1 MKCINFDRAFERYM
15 AEWIKENSEKY
26 KDDMDVIEDMMPD
39 VYLEFLKKPADFLD
53 GVAPQDYFE
62 QFDNADMLV
71 NWLCDYIAQ
80 GVPVPDLL
88 LERVTALGNPAEKS
102 LLALVARDDLP
113 EETQM
118 TAISL
123 LREMESKAPMQRYID
138 YIASLEEPSDKG
150 DLCTEALM
158 SMGESVVEPILATLS
173 GAGQTGRDIFA
184 DVLSNYPGDERIY
197 ELMIERFV
205 TRDERRALFASYLA
219 KLGDERAIPR
229 KARTSTIWIMWRSLT
244 PLRRWVVSVRRSANF
259 LATRIMNLSGGCNGL
274 NAHVLPLK
282 EELLS

>member
-1 MKCINFDRAFERYM
+1 MRCINFDRAFERYM
-15 AEWIKENSEKY
+15 AEWMKENSEKY

-39 VYLEFLKKPADFLD
+39 VYLEFLKKPAEFLD

-88 LERVTALGNPAEKS
+88 LERVTALGKPAEKS
-102 LLALVARDDLP
+102 LLALITRDDLP

-150 DLCTEALM
+150 DLCAEALM
-158 SMGESVVEPILATLS
+158 SMGESVVEPILAALS
-173 GAGQTGRDIFA
+173 GAGQTGCDIFA

-219 KLGDERAIPR
+219 KLGDERAIP
-229 KARTSTIWIMWRSLT
+229 M
-244 PLRRWVVSVRRSANF
+244 
-259 LATRIMNLSGGCNGL
+259 
-274 NAHVLPLK
+274 LK
-282 EELLS
+282 EAAQSPDINYLDYVEVVNAIEALGGERPPEREFSGDPYYESLRQV

>member
-15 AEWIKENSEKY
+15 AEWMKENSEKY

-53 GVAPQDYFE
+53 GIAPQDYFE

-88 LERVTALGNPAEKS
+88 LERVTALGDPAERS

-150 DLCTEALM
+150 DLCAEALM
-158 SMGESVVEPILATLS
+158 SMGESVVEPILAALS

-197 ELMIERFV
+197 ELIIERFV

-219 KLGDERAIPR
+219 KLGDERAIP
-229 KARTSTIWIMWRSLT
+229 M
-244 PLRRWVVSVRRSANF
+244 
-259 LATRIMNLSGGCNGL
+259 
-274 NAHVLPLK
+274 LK
-282 EELLS
+282 EAAQSPDINYLDYVEVVNAIEALGGERPPEREFSGDPYYESLRQV

>member
-1 MKCINFDRAFERYM
+1 MMKCINFDRAFERYM

-39 VYLEFLKKPADFLD
+39 VYLEFLKKPAEFLD

-71 NWLCDYIAQ
+71 SWLCDYIAQ

-150 DLCTEALM
+150 DLCAEALM
-158 SMGESVVEPILATLS
+158 SMGESVVEPILAALS
-173 GAGQTGRDIFA
+173 GAGQIGRDIFA

-219 KLGDERAIPR
+219 KLGDERAIP
-229 KARTSTIWIMWRSLT
+229 M
-244 PLRRWVVSVRRSANF
+244 
-259 LATRIMNLSGGCNGL
+259 
-274 NAHVLPLK
+274 LK
-282 EELLS
+282 EAAQSPDINYLDYVEVVNAIEALGGERPPEREFSGDPYYESLRQV

>member
-15 AEWIKENSEKY
+15 AEWMKENSEKY

-53 GVAPQDYFE
+53 GIAPQDYFE

-88 LERVTALGNPAEKS
+88 LERVTALGDPAEKS

-150 DLCTEALM
+150 DLCAEALM

-173 GAGQTGRDIFA
+173 SAGQTGRDIFA
-184 DVLSNYPGDERIY
+184 DVLSNYPGDERVY

-219 KLGDERAIPR
+219 KLGDERAIP
-229 KARTSTIWIMWRSLT
+229 M
-244 PLRRWVVSVRRSANF
+244 
-259 LATRIMNLSGGCNGL
+259 
-274 NAHVLPLK
+274 LK
-282 EELLS
+282 EAAQSPDINYLDYVEIVNAIEALGGERPPEREFSGDPYYESLRQV

>member
-15 AEWIKENSEKY
+15 AEWMKENSEKY

-80 GVPVPDLL
+80 GVAVPDLL
-88 LERVTALGNPAEKS
+88 LERVTALGDPAETS
-102 LLALVARDDLP
+102 LLALIARDDLP

-138 YIASLEEPSDKG
+138 FIASLEEPSDKG
-150 DLCTEALM
+150 DLCAEALM
-158 SMGESVVEPILATLS
+158 SMGESVVEPILAALS

-219 KLGDERAIPR
+219 KLSDERAIP
-229 KARTSTIWIMWRSLT
+229 M
-244 PLRRWVVSVRRSANF
+244 
-259 LATRIMNLSGGCNGL
+259 
-274 NAHVLPLK
+274 LK
-282 EELLS
+282 EAAQSPDINYLDYVEVVNAIEALGGERPPEREFAGDPYYESLKHV

>member
-15 AEWIKENSEKY
+15 AEWMKENSEKY

-53 GVAPQDYFE
+53 GIAPQDYFE

-71 NWLCDYIAQ
+71 SWLCDYIAQ

-88 LERVTALGNPAEKS
+88 LERVTALGDPAEKS

-123 LREMESKAPMQRYID
+123 LREMESKSPMQRYVD

-150 DLCTEALM
+150 DLCAEALM
-158 SMGESVVEPILATLS
+158 SMGESVIEPILAALS

-219 KLGDERAIPR
+219 KLGDERAIP
-229 KARTSTIWIMWRSLT
+229 M
-244 PLRRWVVSVRRSANF
+244 
-259 LATRIMNLSGGCNGL
+259 
-274 NAHVLPLK
+274 LK
-282 EELLS
+282 EAAQSPDINYLDYVEVVNAIEALGGERPPEREFSGDPYYESLRQV

>member
-1 MKCINFDRAFERYM
+1 MKCINFDRAFEGYM
-15 AEWIKENSEKY
+15 AEWIKKNSEKY

-150 DLCTEALM
+150 DLCAEALM

-219 KLGDERAIPR
+219 KLGDERAIP
-229 KARTSTIWIMWRSLT
+229 M
-244 PLRRWVVSVRRSANF
+244 
-259 LATRIMNLSGGCNGL
+259 
-274 NAHVLPLK
+274 LK
-282 EELLS
+282 EAAQSPDINYLDYVEVVNAIEALGGERPPEREFSGDPYYESLRQV

>member
-39 VYLEFLKKPADFLD
+39 IYLEFLKKPADFLD

-138 YIASLEEPSDKG
+138 YIASLEELSDKG
-150 DLCTEALM
+150 DLCAEALM
-158 SMGESVVEPILATLS
+158 SMGESVVEPILAALS
-173 GAGQTGRDIFA
+173 GAGQIGRDIFA

-219 KLGDERAIPR
+219 KLGDERAIP
-229 KARTSTIWIMWRSLT
+229 M
-244 PLRRWVVSVRRSANF
+244 
-259 LATRIMNLSGGCNGL
+259 
-274 NAHVLPLK
+274 LK
-282 EELLS
+282 EAAQSPDINYLDYVEVVNAIEALGGERPPEREFSGDPYYESLRQV

>member
-150 DLCTEALM
+150 DLCAEALM

-197 ELMIERFV
+197 ELIIERFV

-219 KLGDERAIPR
+219 KLGDERAIP
-229 KARTSTIWIMWRSLT
+229 M
-244 PLRRWVVSVRRSANF
+244 
-259 LATRIMNLSGGCNGL
+259 
-274 NAHVLPLK
+274 LK
-282 EELLS
+282 EAAQSPDINYLDYVEVVNAIEALGGERPPEREFSGDPYYESLRQV

>member
-15 AEWIKENSEKY
+15 AEWMKENSEKY

-53 GVAPQDYFE
+53 GIAPQDYFE

-71 NWLCDYIAQ
+71 SWLCDYIAQ

-88 LERVTALGNPAEKS
+88 LERVTALGDPAEKS

-123 LREMESKAPMQRYID
+123 LREMESKAPMQRYVD

-150 DLCTEALM
+150 DLCAEALM
-158 SMGESVVEPILATLS
+158 SMGESVIEPILAALS
-173 GAGQTGRDIFA
+173 GARQTGRDIFA

-219 KLGDERAIPR
+219 KLGDERAIP
-229 KARTSTIWIMWRSLT
+229 M
-244 PLRRWVVSVRRSANF
+244 
-259 LATRIMNLSGGCNGL
+259 
-274 NAHVLPLK
+274 LK
-282 EELLS
+282 EAAQSPDINYLDYVEVVNAIEALGGERPPEREFSGDPYYESLRQV

>member
-150 DLCTEALM
+150 DLCAEALM

-219 KLGDERAIPR
+219 KLGDERAIP
-229 KARTSTIWIMWRSLT
+229 M
-244 PLRRWVVSVRRSANF
+244 
-259 LATRIMNLSGGCNGL
+259 
-274 NAHVLPLK
+274 LK
-282 EELLS
+282 EASQSPDINYLDYVEVVNAIEALGGERPPEREFSGDPYYESLRQV

>member
-15 AEWIKENSEKY
+15 AEWIKKNSEKY

-150 DLCTEALM
+150 DLCAEALM

-184 DVLSNYPGDERIY
+184 DVLSNYLGDERIY

-219 KLGDERAIPR
+219 KLGDERAIP
-229 KARTSTIWIMWRSLT
+229 M
-244 PLRRWVVSVRRSANF
+244 
-259 LATRIMNLSGGCNGL
+259 
-274 NAHVLPLK
+274 LK
-282 EELLS
+282 EAAQSPDINYLDYVEVVNAIEALGGERPPEREFSGDPYYESLRQV

>member
-15 AEWIKENSEKY
+15 AEWMKENSEKY

-53 GVAPQDYFE
+53 GIAPQDYFE
-62 QFDNADMLV
+62 QFDNADVLV

-88 LERVTALGNPAEKS
+88 LERVTALGDPAEKS

-150 DLCTEALM
+150 DLCAEALM
-158 SMGESVVEPILATLS
+158 SMGESVVEPILAALS

-219 KLGDERAIPR
+219 KLGDERAIP
-229 KARTSTIWIMWRSLT
+229 M
-244 PLRRWVVSVRRSANF
+244 
-259 LATRIMNLSGGCNGL
+259 
-274 NAHVLPLK
+274 LK
-282 EELLS
+282 EAAHSPDINYLDYVEVVNAIEALGGERPPEREFSGDPYYESLRQV

>member
-138 YIASLEEPSDKG
+138 FIASLEEPSDKG
-150 DLCTEALM
+150 DLCAEALM

-219 KLGDERAIPR
+219 KLGDERAIP
-229 KARTSTIWIMWRSLT
+229 M
-244 PLRRWVVSVRRSANF
+244 
-259 LATRIMNLSGGCNGL
+259 
-274 NAHVLPLK
+274 LK
-282 EELLS
+282 EAAQSPDINYLDYVEVVNAIEALGGERPPEREFSGDPYYESLRQV

>member
-53 GVAPQDYFE
+53 GIAPQDYFE

-150 DLCTEALM
+150 DLCAEALM
-158 SMGESVVEPILATLS
+158 SMGESVVEPILDALS
-173 GAGQTGRDIFA
+173 GARQTGRDIFA

-219 KLGDERAIPR
+219 KLGDERAIPMLMEAAQSPDINYLDYVEVVNAIEALGGER
-229 KARTSTIWIMWRSLT
+229 PPEREFSGDPYYESL
-244 PLRRWVVSVRRSANF
+244 RQV
-259 LATRIMNLSGGCNGL
+259 
-274 NAHVLPLK
+274 
-282 EELLS
+282 

>member
-53 GVAPQDYFE
+53 GIAPQDYFE

-150 DLCTEALM
+150 DLCAEALM

-219 KLGDERAIPR
+219 KLGDERAIP
-229 KARTSTIWIMWRSLT
+229 M
-244 PLRRWVVSVRRSANF
+244 
-259 LATRIMNLSGGCNGL
+259 
-274 NAHVLPLK
+274 LK
-282 EELLS
+282 EAAQSPDINYLDYVEVVNAIEALGGERPPEREFSGDPYYESLRQV

>member
-1 MKCINFDRAFERYM
+1 MMKCINFDRAFERYM
-15 AEWIKENSEKY
+15 AEWMKENSEKY

-53 GVAPQDYFE
+53 GTAPQDYFE

-80 GVPVPDLL
+80 GVAVPDLL
-88 LERVTALGNPAEKS
+88 LERVTALGDPAEKS
-102 LLALVARDDLP
+102 LLALIARDDLP

-150 DLCTEALM
+150 DLCAEALM
-158 SMGESVVEPILATLS
+158 SMGESVVEPILAALS

-219 KLGDERAIPR
+219 KLGDERAIP
-229 KARTSTIWIMWRSLT
+229 M
-244 PLRRWVVSVRRSANF
+244 
-259 LATRIMNLSGGCNGL
+259 
-274 NAHVLPLK
+274 LK
-282 EELLS
+282 EAAQSPDINYLDYVEVVNAIEALGGERPPEREFAGDPYYESLKQV

>member
-15 AEWIKENSEKY
+15 AEWMKENSEKY

-53 GVAPQDYFE
+53 GIAPQDYFE
-62 QFDNADMLV
+62 QFDDADMLV
-71 NWLCDYIAQ
+71 SWLCDYIAQ

-88 LERVTALGNPAEKS
+88 LERVTALGDPAEKS

-123 LREMESKAPMQRYID
+123 LREMESKAPMQRYVD

-150 DLCTEALM
+150 DLCAEALM
-158 SMGESVVEPILATLS
+158 SMGESVIEPILAALS

-219 KLGDERAIPR
+219 KLGDERAIP
-229 KARTSTIWIMWRSLT
+229 M
-244 PLRRWVVSVRRSANF
+244 
-259 LATRIMNLSGGCNGL
+259 
-274 NAHVLPLK
+274 LK
-282 EELLS
+282 EAAQSPDINYLDYVEVVNAIEALGGERPPEREFSGDPYYESLRQV

>member
-118 TAISL
+118 TVISL

-150 DLCTEALM
+150 DLCAEALM

-219 KLGDERAIPR
+219 KLGDERAIP
-229 KARTSTIWIMWRSLT
+229 M
-244 PLRRWVVSVRRSANF
+244 
-259 LATRIMNLSGGCNGL
+259 
-274 NAHVLPLK
+274 LK
-282 EELLS
+282 EAAQSPDINYLEYVEVVTAIEALGGERPPEREFSGDPYYESLRQM

>member
-150 DLCTEALM
+150 DLCAEALM
-158 SMGESVVEPILATLS
+158 SMGESVVEPILTTLS
-173 GAGQTGRDIFA
+173 GTGQTGRDIFA

-219 KLGDERAIPR
+219 KLGDERAIP
-229 KARTSTIWIMWRSLT
+229 M
-244 PLRRWVVSVRRSANF
+244 
-259 LATRIMNLSGGCNGL
+259 
-274 NAHVLPLK
+274 LK
-282 EELLS
+282 EAAQSPDINYLDYVEVVNAIEALGGERPPEREFSGDPYYESLRQV

>member
-15 AEWIKENSEKY
+15 AEWMKENSEKY

-88 LERVTALGNPAEKS
+88 LERVTALGDPAEKS

-138 YIASLEEPSDKG
+138 FIASLEEPSDKG
-150 DLCTEALM
+150 DLCAEALM
-158 SMGESVVEPILATLS
+158 SMGESVVEPILAALS

-219 KLGDERAIPR
+219 KLGDERAIP
-229 KARTSTIWIMWRSLT
+229 M
-244 PLRRWVVSVRRSANF
+244 
-259 LATRIMNLSGGCNGL
+259 
-274 NAHVLPLK
+274 LK
-282 EELLS
+282 EAAQSPDINYLDYVEVVNAIEALGGERPPEREFAGDPYYESLKQV

>member
-88 LERVTALGNPAEKS
+88 PERVTALGNPAEKS

-118 TAISL
+118 MAISL

-150 DLCTEALM
+150 DLCAEALM

-219 KLGDERAIPR
+219 KLGDERAIP
-229 KARTSTIWIMWRSLT
+229 M
-244 PLRRWVVSVRRSANF
+244 
-259 LATRIMNLSGGCNGL
+259 
-274 NAHVLPLK
+274 LK
-282 EELLS
+282 EAAQSPDINYLDYVEVVNAIEALGGERPPEREFSGDPYYESLRQV

>member
-15 AEWIKENSEKY
+15 AEWIKKNSEKY

-138 YIASLEEPSDKG
+138 YIDSLEEPSDKG
-150 DLCTEALM
+150 DLCAEALM
-158 SMGESVVEPILATLS
+158 SMGESVVEPILAALS
-173 GAGQTGRDIFA
+173 GAGQIGRDIFA

-219 KLGDERAIPR
+219 KLGDERAIP
-229 KARTSTIWIMWRSLT
+229 M
-244 PLRRWVVSVRRSANF
+244 
-259 LATRIMNLSGGCNGL
+259 
-274 NAHVLPLK
+274 LK
-282 EELLS
+282 EAAQSPDINYLDYVEVVNAIEALGGERPPEREFSGDPYYESLRQV

>member
-26 KDDMDVIEDMMPD
+26 KDEMDVIEDMMPD

-150 DLCTEALM
+150 DLCAEALM

-219 KLGDERAIPR
+219 KLGDERAIP
-229 KARTSTIWIMWRSLT
+229 M
-244 PLRRWVVSVRRSANF
+244 
-259 LATRIMNLSGGCNGL
+259 
-274 NAHVLPLK
+274 LK
-282 EELLS
+282 EAAQSPDINYLDYVEVVNAIEALGGERPPEREFSGDPYYESLRQV

>member
-15 AEWIKENSEKY
+15 AEWIKKNSEKY

-150 DLCTEALM
+150 DLCAEALM
-158 SMGESVVEPILATLS
+158 SMGESVVEPILAALS

-219 KLGDERAIPR
+219 KLGDERAIP
-229 KARTSTIWIMWRSLT
+229 M
-244 PLRRWVVSVRRSANF
+244 
-259 LATRIMNLSGGCNGL
+259 
-274 NAHVLPLK
+274 LK
-282 EELLS
+282 EAAQSPDINYLDYVEVVNAIEALGGERPPEREFSGDPYYESLRQV

>member
-15 AEWIKENSEKY
+15 AEWMKENSEKY

-53 GVAPQDYFE
+53 GIAPQDYFE

-71 NWLCDYIAQ
+71 SWLCDYIAQ

-88 LERVTALGNPAEKS
+88 LERVTALGDPAEKS

-123 LREMESKAPMQRYID
+123 LREMESKAPMQRYVD

-150 DLCTEALM
+150 DLCAEALM
-158 SMGESVVEPILATLS
+158 SMGESVIEPILAALS
-173 GAGQTGRDIFA
+173 GVGQTGRDIFA

-219 KLGDERAIPR
+219 KLGDERAIP
-229 KARTSTIWIMWRSLT
+229 M
-244 PLRRWVVSVRRSANF
+244 
-259 LATRIMNLSGGCNGL
+259 
-274 NAHVLPLK
+274 LK
-282 EELLS
+282 EAAQSPDINYLDYVEVVNAIEALGGERPPEREFSGDPYYESLRQV

>member
-88 LERVTALGNPAEKS
+88 LERVTALGDPAEKS

-150 DLCTEALM
+150 DLCAEALM

-219 KLGDERAIPR
+219 KLGDERAIP
-229 KARTSTIWIMWRSLT
+229 M
-244 PLRRWVVSVRRSANF
+244 
-259 LATRIMNLSGGCNGL
+259 
-274 NAHVLPLK
+274 LK
-282 EELLS
+282 EAAQSPDINYLDYVEVVNAIEALGGERPPEREFSGDPYYESLRQV

>member
-15 AEWIKENSEKY
+15 AEWMKENSEKY

-80 GVPVPDLL
+80 GVAVPDLL
-88 LERVTALGNPAEKS
+88 LERVTELGDPAEKS
-102 LLALVARDDLP
+102 LLALIARDDLP

-138 YIASLEEPSDKG
+138 FIASLEEPSDKG
-150 DLCTEALM
+150 DLCAEALM
-158 SMGESVVEPILATLS
+158 SMGESVVEPILAALS

-219 KLGDERAIPR
+219 KLGDERAIP
-229 KARTSTIWIMWRSLT
+229 M
-244 PLRRWVVSVRRSANF
+244 
-259 LATRIMNLSGGCNGL
+259 
-274 NAHVLPLK
+274 LK
-282 EELLS
+282 EAAQSPDINYLDYVEVVNAIEALGGERPPEREFAGDPYYESLKQV

>member
-15 AEWIKENSEKY
+15 AEWMKENSEKY

-39 VYLEFLKKPADFLD
+39 VYLEFLKEPANFLD
-53 GVAPQDYFE
+53 GIAPQDYFE

-88 LERVTALGNPAEKS
+88 LERVTALGDPAEKS

-150 DLCTEALM
+150 DLCAEALM

-219 KLGDERAIPR
+219 KLGDERAIP
-229 KARTSTIWIMWRSLT
+229 M
-244 PLRRWVVSVRRSANF
+244 
-259 LATRIMNLSGGCNGL
+259 
-274 NAHVLPLK
+274 LK
-282 EELLS
+282 EAAQSPDINYLDYVEVVNAIEALGGERPPEREFSGDPYYESLRQV

>member
-15 AEWIKENSEKY
+15 AEWIKKNSEKY

-150 DLCTEALM
+150 DLCAEALM

-219 KLGDERAIPR
+219 KLGDERAIPMLKWAAQSPDINYLDYVEVVNAIEALGGER
-229 KARTSTIWIMWRSLT
+229 PPEREFSGDPYYESL
-244 PLRRWVVSVRRSANF
+244 RQV
-259 LATRIMNLSGGCNGL
+259 
-274 NAHVLPLK
+274 
-282 EELLS
+282 

>member
-15 AEWIKENSEKY
+15 AEWMKENSEKY

-80 GVPVPDLL
+80 GVAVPDLL
-88 LERVTALGNPAEKS
+88 LERVTALGDPAEKS
-102 LLALVARDDLP
+102 LLALIARDDLP

-138 YIASLEEPSDKG
+138 FIASLEEPSDKG
-150 DLCTEALM
+150 DLCAEALM
-158 SMGESVVEPILATLS
+158 SMGESVVEPILAALS

-219 KLGDERAIPR
+219 KLGDERAIP
-229 KARTSTIWIMWRSLT
+229 M
-244 PLRRWVVSVRRSANF
+244 
-259 LATRIMNLSGGCNGL
+259 
-274 NAHVLPLK
+274 LK
-282 EELLS
+282 EAAQNPDINYLDYVEVVNAIEALGGERPPEREFSGDPYYESLRQV

>member
-150 DLCTEALM
+150 DLCAEALM

-184 DVLSNYPGDERIY
+184 DALSNYPGDERIY

-219 KLGDERAIPR
+219 KLGDERAIP
-229 KARTSTIWIMWRSLT
+229 M
-244 PLRRWVVSVRRSANF
+244 
-259 LATRIMNLSGGCNGL
+259 
-274 NAHVLPLK
+274 LK
-282 EELLS
+282 EAAQSPDINYLDYVEVVNAIEALGGERPPEREFSGDPYYESLRQV

>member
-15 AEWIKENSEKY
+15 AEWMKENSEKY

-118 TAISL
+118 MAISL

-150 DLCTEALM
+150 DLCAEALM
-158 SMGESVVEPILATLS
+158 SMGESVVEPILAALS

-219 KLGDERAIPR
+219 KLGDERAIP
-229 KARTSTIWIMWRSLT
+229 M
-244 PLRRWVVSVRRSANF
+244 
-259 LATRIMNLSGGCNGL
+259 
-274 NAHVLPLK
+274 LK
-282 EELLS
+282 EAAQSPDINYLDYVEVVNAIEALGGERPPEREFSGDPYYESLRQV

>member
-219 KLGDERAIPR
+219 KLGDERAIPMLKEAAQSPDINYLDYVEVVNAIEALGGER
-229 KARTSTIWIMWRSLT
+229 PPEREFSGDPYYES
-244 PLRRWVVSVRRSANF
+244 LRRV
-259 LATRIMNLSGGCNGL
+259 
-274 NAHVLPLK
+274 
-282 EELLS
+282 

>member
-53 GVAPQDYFE
+53 GIAPQDYFE

-71 NWLCDYIAQ
+71 SWLCDYIAQ

-88 LERVTALGNPAEKS
+88 LERVTALGDPAEKS

-123 LREMESKAPMQRYID
+123 LREMESIAPMQRYID

-150 DLCTEALM
+150 DLCAEALM

-219 KLGDERAIPR
+219 KLGDERAIP
-229 KARTSTIWIMWRSLT
+229 M
-244 PLRRWVVSVRRSANF
+244 
-259 LATRIMNLSGGCNGL
+259 
-274 NAHVLPLK
+274 LK
-282 EELLS
+282 EAAQSPDINYLDYVEVVNAIEALGGERPPEREFSGDPYYESLRQV

>member
-62 QFDNADMLV
+62 QFDNAEMLV
-71 NWLCDYIAQ
+71 NWLCDYLAQ

-150 DLCTEALM
+150 DLCAEALM

-219 KLGDERAIPR
+219 KLGDERAIP
-229 KARTSTIWIMWRSLT
+229 M
-244 PLRRWVVSVRRSANF
+244 
-259 LATRIMNLSGGCNGL
+259 
-274 NAHVLPLK
+274 LK
-282 EELLS
+282 EAAQSPDINYLDYVEVVNAIEALGGERPPEREFSGDPYYESLRQV

>member
-53 GVAPQDYFE
+53 GIAPQDYFE
-62 QFDNADMLV
+62 QFDNADVLV

-88 LERVTALGNPAEKS
+88 LERVTALGDPAEKS

-150 DLCTEALM
+150 DLCAEALM
-158 SMGESVVEPILATLS
+158 SMGESVVEPILAALS

-219 KLGDERAIPR
+219 KLGDERAIP
-229 KARTSTIWIMWRSLT
+229 M
-244 PLRRWVVSVRRSANF
+244 
-259 LATRIMNLSGGCNGL
+259 
-274 NAHVLPLK
+274 LK
-282 EELLS
+282 EAAQSPDINYLDYVEVVNAIEALGGERPPEREFSGDPYYESLRQV